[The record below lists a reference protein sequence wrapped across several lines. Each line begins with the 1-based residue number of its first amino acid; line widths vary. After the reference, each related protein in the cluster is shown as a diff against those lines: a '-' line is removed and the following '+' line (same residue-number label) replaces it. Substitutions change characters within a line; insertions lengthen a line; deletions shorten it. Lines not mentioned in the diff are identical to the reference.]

1 MDQNIHYFMKK
12 NHSKKLQLG
21 KLKISRLATD
31 NQAKG
36 NNNAKDAASNS
47 SCGHICP
54 TVCSINC
61 V

>member
-1 MDQNIHYFMKK
+1 MKK

-21 KLKISRLATD
+21 KLKISSLATD

-36 NNNAKDAASNS
+36 NNNVKDAASNS